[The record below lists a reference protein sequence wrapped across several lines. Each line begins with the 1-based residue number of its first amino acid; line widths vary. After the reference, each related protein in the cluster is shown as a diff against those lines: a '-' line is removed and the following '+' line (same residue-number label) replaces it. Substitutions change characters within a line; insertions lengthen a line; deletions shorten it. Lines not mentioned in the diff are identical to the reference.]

1 MTPEA
6 AQTIALQ
13 ALMYVTSDDDRLSA
27 FVAKTGVGID
37 DLKTG
42 AQDPAFLGG
51 ILDFLLEDEAA
62 LLAFCEDNHLSPET
76 PSRARAA
83 LPGAAP
89 DW

>member
-13 ALMYVTSDDDRLSA
+13 ALMFVTDDADRLSA
-27 FVAKTGVGID
+27 FVAKTGAGAHD
-37 DLKTG
+37 MKTG

-51 ILDFLLEDEAA
+51 ILDFLLEDEAG
-62 LLAFCEDNHLSPET
+62 LLTFCEDSDIPPEM
-76 PSRARAA
+76 PARARAA
-83 LPGAAP
+83 LPGATP